1 LFRKTENLPSLY
13 FLPNNDEKV
22 ELKRKELEEMKLRNL
37 ERDKVVKRSKSR
49 SRSKGI
55 EEKI

>member
-1 LFRKTENLPSLY
+1 LPSLY

-37 ERDKVVKRSKSR
+37 ERNKVVKRSKSR
-49 SRSKGI
+49 SRSKDI